1 MDPTAVWTALGVV
14 VAGIVSVC
22 AIVVGVTASEISRLR
37 RSNGELRQSN
47 TDYLLR
53 LADCDRE
60 RRAAEKARNEA
71 NQLVLA
77 LKYRAGKHGHGPVG
91 ESTDP

>member
-60 RRAAEKARNEA
+60 RRIAEKSRNEA
-71 NQLVLA
+71 NQLILA
-77 LKYRAGKHGHGPVG
+77 LQYRSGKHGRNSET
-91 ESTDP
+91 ESAGQ